1 MLIIVL
7 LLLLVFFLWIQSR
20 TVRFVKAPQDGDS
33 GYDVLTCLDEFE
45 VRHALDLVENKK
57 YRELQHAIQNN
68 PRVLREIEGVLGSDY
83 VFQDYMLSLEKSAIS
98 TCHRDENG
106 QMFNDRV
113 VHPTYTMLFFLEPM
127 DSCLDVIAG
136 SHRRGDFINV
146 SQPLESVSCDPGQ
159 AILFNADLIH
169 SGSINDSE
177 DNHRRVQMKLIHK
190 DDVGKIPQFDD
201 YHKVVDASK
210 SNSRW
215 YTTFVRNASCTFTGV
230 ADAFKNG
237 ENAPDFM
244 KKVYKVIAYGGDDRY
259 KLHNV

>member
-20 TVRFVKAPQDGDS
+20 TVRFVKAQDGDS

-83 VFQDYMLSLEKSAIS
+83 VFQDYVLSLEKSAIS

-106 QMFNDRV
+106 QMFNERL
-113 VHPTYTMLFFLEPM
+113 VHPTYTILFFLEPM
-127 DSCLDVIAG
+127 DACLDVIAG
-136 SHRRGDFINV
+136 SHRRRDFINV
-146 SQPLESVSCDPGQ
+146 SQPLESVPCDPGQ

-169 SGSINDSE
+169 SGSINEFE

-190 DDVGKIPQFDD
+190 DDIGKIPQFDD

-215 YTTFVRNASCTFTGV
+215 YTKFVRNASCTFSGV
-230 ADAFKNG
+230 ADAVKNG
-237 ENAPDFM
+237 QNAPEFV
-244 KKVYKVIAYGGDDRY
+244 KKMYKVIAYGGDDRY
-259 KLHNV
+259 KLHDV